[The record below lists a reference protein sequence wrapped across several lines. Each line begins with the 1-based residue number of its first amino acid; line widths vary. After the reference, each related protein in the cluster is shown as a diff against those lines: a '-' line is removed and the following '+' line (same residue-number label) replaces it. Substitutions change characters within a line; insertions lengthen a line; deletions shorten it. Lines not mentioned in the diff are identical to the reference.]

1 MGLKIFVPLLVAL
14 QADEAGVRR
23 YLPNSHVGLDERG
36 RGDREGSLGRRHCW
50 RSERVLEHSFDE
62 EPVS

>member
-1 MGLKIFVPLLVAL
+1 V
-14 QADEAGVRR
+14 VRR
-23 YLPNSHVGLDERG
+23 YLPNSHVGLDGRG
-36 RGDREGSLGRRHCW
+36 RGGRGVSLGRRHCL